1 MQMEDTESGVKRE
14 SMIMK
19 KLAAFAF
26 VTVLI
31 ASASLASAQSASNQ
45 NYFSQMP
52 MFSLWG
58 NQATTNATPMAG
70 IVGAQAQGQTTP
82 VNSNTS
88 LQDFWSLMPMFQL
101 FSFNQQP

>member
-1 MQMEDTESGVKRE
+1 
-14 SMIMK
+14 MK
-19 KLAAFAF
+19 KLATFAL

-45 NYFSQMP
+45 YYFSRMP

-58 NQATTNATPMAG
+58 SQTTTTATPMAG
-70 IVGAQAQGQTTP
+70 IVGTQAQGQTTP
-82 VNSNTS
+82 ENPNTP